1 MTLNSKQT
9 CLPAKKYNFRSQMLK
24 ADLKKI
30 GYALMGEAL
39 IADLLLL
46 VFQITQY
53 MESNVDQN
61 STLKLKSN

>member
-1 MTLNSKQT
+1 
-9 CLPAKKYNFRSQMLK
+9 MLK